1 VSHDLSFSRTAPDNN
16 NYVTHHHFELFCS
29 FSREALIERTLADI
43 KGFDRAKAEAE
54 VDKFLL
60 DSEAVGMMIQFQ
72 KMKAEDPDFKV
83 PDDKEDEGLFSFKNI
98 VSLYAVYF
106 VATTGSTAFRKYVAG
121 QEAAGEWSGT
131 GIPFVD
137 DWIANTAAVAVS
149 SETVQS
155 AVDTVQAVAD
165 AVQSS

>member
-1 VSHDLSFSRTAPDNN
+1 M
-16 NYVTHHHFELFCS
+16 
-29 FSREALIERTLADI
+29 IERTLADI

-60 DSEAVGMMIQFQ
+60 DQEAVGMMIQFQ

-83 PDDKEDEGLFSFKNI
+83 PDEKEDEGLFSFKNI
-98 VSLYAVYF
+98 VTIYAIYF
-106 VATTGSTAFRKYVAG
+106 VSTTGSTVFRKWVAG

-137 DWIANTAAVAVS
+137 EWIANTAEV
-149 SETVQS
+149 TVQS
-155 AVDTVQAVAD
+155 AVDTVAAIAD